1 MGDGEGV
8 SSEPPELL
16 WIRHHVVIL
25 KEVAIKRYATEPLV
39 SKARDCYQT
48 IASPDPK
55 LFLACQATDQ
65 DCTILLVYYMRQ
77 SLSSNSN
84 L

>member
-25 KEVAIKRYATEPLV
+25 KEVAKGRYRTP
-39 SKARDCYQT
+39 
-48 IASPDPK
+48 
-55 LFLACQATDQ
+55 
-65 DCTILLVYYMRQ
+65 
-77 SLSSNSN
+77 SL
-84 L
+84 